1 MYRVLIADDEPSVVK
16 SLNISIDWGKLGLDV
31 AACVSSGQEV
41 LAFVKEE
48 KIDIAI
54 LDIRMPGMNGLELCE
69 YLKKQ
74 DENLQVI
81 FISGYAEF
89 SYAQKA
95 INYGALGYCLK
106 PLEYDQLTRLLLK
119 ACKQLD
125 KENGF
130 FTAAELLDA
139 IDSGKSQE
147 VSRILS
153 QMGFQEEVCFA
164 AVTAGESRIELR
176 KEEGIVVELGRGQ
189 YGYIL
194 HEPLSESKIR
204 QYLDMG
210 RNTSIGYKKHTVA
223 IAELKR
229 ALADCSAYAYQFFVE
244 ADHRVCCGTDNQH
257 SERLLMQVTKNVEQN
272 RWGEVCDQLALIEEK
287 YCRFFNIRSATRLCN
302 IIHTGSLFREETNDY
317 YIYEQKQLVSEY
329 GSFSEMLKRLQ
340 KEIQEAGEM
349 QEGSMTFSNT
359 AFMKLMR
366 YIGENYRSEIS
377 LTSAGD
383 ALHMSPNY
391 VSQLFKKETG
401 TTFVHYITQ
410 LRVEEA
416 MKLLTTTKRAVTEIA
431 AEAGFHDYFYF
442 LKTFK
447 KITGKTPSQYREEN

>member
-31 AACVSSGQEV
+31 VACVSGGQEV

-69 YLKKQ
+69 HLKKQ
-74 DENLQVI
+74 YENLQVI

-125 KENGF
+125 KEKSF
-130 FTAAELLDA
+130 FTAAELLEA

-164 AVTAGESRIELR
+164 AVTAGESRIGLE
-176 KEEGIVVELGRGQ
+176 KEEGVVIELGRGQ

-204 QYLDMG
+204 QYLDTG
-210 RNTSIGYKKHTVA
+210 KNAGIGYKTQAVA
-223 IAELKR
+223 TAELKR
-229 ALADCSAYAYQFFVE
+229 ALADCSTYAYQFFVE
-244 ADHRVCCGTDNQH
+244 ADHRVCCETENKH
-257 SERLLMQVTKNVEQN
+257 SDKLLMQVKKCGAEQVG
-272 RWGEVCDQLALIEEK
+272 RGL
-287 YCRFFNIRSATRLCN
+287 RSA
-302 IIHTGSLFREETNDY
+302 GPD
-317 YIYEQKQLVSEY
+317 
-329 GSFSEMLKRLQ
+329 
-340 KEIQEAGEM
+340 
-349 QEGSMTFSNT
+349 
-359 AFMKLMR
+359 
-366 YIGENYRSEIS
+366 
-377 LTSAGD
+377 
-383 ALHMSPNY
+383 
-391 VSQLFKKETG
+391 
-401 TTFVHYITQ
+401 
-410 LRVEEA
+410 
-416 MKLLTTTKRAVTEIA
+416 
-431 AEAGFHDYFYF
+431 
-442 LKTFK
+442 
-447 KITGKTPSQYREEN
+447 